1 MYPAPIIPAA
11 IYAAG
16 GPEGYHDQPQASYGV
31 GGGGFPGGI
40 QGYPV
45 TQPAY
50 AVAQPAYTMGGVPTF
65 MGQSAAVHGV
75 AGAQY
80 GGHPQAG
87 ASYGQP
93 YSGYAGGYSGAP
105 PPHSQQQAPHR
116 PPPQRPNHA
125 AGGRTPYSPKPT
137 AAQYDVEAGGF
148 GEQTVSPFMA
158 KAEKQMRMAFIR
170 KVYAILSCQLLLSA
184 LSCAYV
190 TLDGAANAF
199 VLSHQGLYILGI
211 VASVVVLLL
220 LMCYRNYYPINL
232 GLLAIWTFCEAYTI
246 SIVTASFARAG
257 EGELVVQALAITFV
271 VFFALTVFTFQSKI
285 DFSFLGGILFAST
298 WILIIWG
305 LIGAIFGFRPGMLRK
320 GKGKMTDPIFC
331 SPVCLS
337 LMFIPFLY
345 TQASF
350 IAF

>member
-1 MYPAPIIPAA
+1 MSYPTKTQEFTPEMYPAPINPAA

-16 GPEGYHDQPQASYGV
+16 GPAGYSQPPPAMVPQASYGM
-31 GGGGFPGGI
+31 GGGGFPGGV

-50 AVAQPAYTMGGVPTF
+50 AVAQPAYTIGGGVPTF

-75 AGAQY
+75 TGAQY
-80 GGHPQAG
+80 GGHPQA
-87 ASYGQP
+87 ATYGQP
-93 YSGYAGGYSGAP
+93 YAGYAGGYSAAP
-105 PPHSQQQAPHR
+105 LPHAQHQAPHR

-184 LSCAYV
+184 LFCAYV

-199 VLSHQGLYILGI
+199 VLSHQGLYVLGL
-211 VASVVVLLL
+211 VASVVLLLL

-232 GLLAIWTFCEAYTI
+232 GLLAMWTVRVC
-246 SIVTASFARAG
+246 VCARDV
-257 EGELVVQALAITFV
+257 ED
-271 VFFALTVFTFQSKI
+271 KI
-285 DFSFLGGILFAST
+285 CVL
-298 WILIIWG
+298 
-305 LIGAIFGFRPGMLRK
+305 
-320 GKGKMTDPIFC
+320 
-331 SPVCLS
+331 
-337 LMFIPFLY
+337 
-345 TQASF
+345 
-350 IAF
+350 

>member
-1 MYPAPIIPAA
+1 MV
-11 IYAAG
+11 
-16 GPEGYHDQPQASYGV
+16 PQAPYGV
-31 GGGGFPGGI
+31 GDGGFPGGV

-50 AVAQPAYTMGGVPTF
+50 AVAQPAYTMGGEPTF

-80 GGHPQAG
+80 GAQPPGGVP
-87 ASYGQP
+87 YGQL
-93 YSGYAGGYSGAP
+93 YAGYAGGYSAAP
-105 PPHSQQQAPHR
+105 PPHTQHQAPHR

-158 KAEKQMRMAFIR
+158 KAEKEMRMAFIR

-184 LSCAYV
+184 LFCAYV

-199 VLSHQGLYILGI
+199 VLSHPGLYILGL
-211 VASVVVLLL
+211 VASVAVLLL

-232 GLLAIWTFCEAYTI
+232 GLLAIWTVCMCMCVRETWR
-246 SIVTASFARAG
+246 TRFACCDRHHHS
-257 EGELVVQALAITFV
+257 T
-271 VFFALTVFTFQSKI
+271 SP
-285 DFSFLGGILFAST
+285 FSPS
-298 WILIIWG
+298 
-305 LIGAIFGFRPGMLRK
+305 
-320 GKGKMTDPIFC
+320 
-331 SPVCLS
+331 SP
-337 LMFIPFLY
+337 Y
-345 TQASF
+345 
-350 IAF
+350 